1 MSSETTLASEAT
13 LPTDATLLAETTHAA
28 QDPSVR
34 LLDFGTYG
42 HPGPADAVYAGA
54 KTHGYAAGYA
64 AGMRAAAEA
73 ARRQREQIQASSEA
87 AEQHAAVQLRAAT
100 AALRAAAQ
108 AFHREVAPVVTS
120 AESTLVEAGLE
131 LAQEIVGTE
140 LIHGEHSAQAALT
153 RVLSQLEPADVSR
166 IRMHPQ
172 TATQLPE
179 GAAAQAGIRVVPD
192 AWLQPGDAVADLPEG
207 FLDARIGT
215 ALQRCREVLLAHR
228 AEQDHDGHAPRGH
241 THQDHEGQ
249 AR

>member
-1 MSSETTLASEAT
+1 MSSETA
-13 LPTDATLLAETTHAA
+13 LAETTGH
-28 QDPSVR
+28 DGHPPVR

-73 ARRQREQIQASSEA
+73 ARRQREQIQASAEA
-87 AEQHAAVQLRAAT
+87 AEQDAAAELRAAT

-131 LAQEIVGTE
+131 LAEEIVGTE

-172 TATQLPE
+172 TATQLSE
-179 GAAAQAGIRVVPD
+179 GAAAQAGIRVIPD
-192 AWLQPGDAVADLPEG
+192 VRLQPGDAVADLPEG

-215 ALQRCREVLLAHR
+215 ALQRCREALLAHR
-228 AEQDHDGHAPRGH
+228 AEQDHAGHAS
-241 THQDHEGQ
+241 QDQEGQ
-249 AR
+249 GR